1 MIIQLRSMKRKLDH
15 RVIGKK
21 RLIYFLRD
29 SESNEKLFGIKI
41 ESQLNFKDH
50 IGRICTKSQC

>member
-1 MIIQLRSMKRKLDH
+1 MIIQLRSIERKLDH

-21 RLIYFLRD
+21 RLTYFLRD
-29 SESNEKLFGIKI
+29 SESNEKLLGIKI
-41 ESQLNFKDH
+41 ESKLNFKDH

>member
-1 MIIQLRSMKRKLDH
+1 MERKLDH

-21 RLIYFLRD
+21 RLTYFLRD
-29 SESNEKLFGIKI
+29 SESNEKLLGIKI

-50 IGRICTKSQC
+50 IGKICSKSQC